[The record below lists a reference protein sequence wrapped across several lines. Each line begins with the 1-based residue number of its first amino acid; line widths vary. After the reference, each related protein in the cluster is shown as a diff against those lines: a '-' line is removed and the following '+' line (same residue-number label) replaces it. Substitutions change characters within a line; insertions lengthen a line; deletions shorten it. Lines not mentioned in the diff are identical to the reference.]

1 MPQTQPRVSHNPSIR
16 SASTRRFKHKA
27 FRAKHFRPALF
38 FGLLVV
44 LALAYSGRTLRS
56 SAQGGRA
63 PREIPANASLTEAV
77 SAGLELHPKIEKG
90 SAPVV
95 DSVAEPE
102 GGSCSWT
109 AGTVTPAPVLDEATA
124 VVGNTLY
131 SFAGVANGAIVAN
144 SFKFDGTTWTPI
156 APLPT
161 ALEFPTAVTDGTVI
175 YILGGADSTG
185 LARNLLYKYDPVAN
199 SYTPLATFTTGSW
212 NTAAVYLNGK
222 IYKFAGTT
230 GPSASSA
237 STNALEIYD
246 VVGNTW
252 SPGANYPLLNSF
264 VSAFTQG
271 GFIYG
276 AGGIASVGSVV
287 SAKTY
292 RYDPVANSWDD
303 AAIADLPAT
312 RWGAASSGVGYG
324 SNNGWV
330 LAGGYVAGAVT
341 ANISTSV
348 IRWDPVGNTW
358 ATLTS
363 MTGERSRMTGGIL
376 NSSFYVV
383 GGRSVASPSFVG
395 TNTNQKFTCIS
406 NVVIV
411 NQGTV
416 TITAEGCGTPN
427 NAPDPGETLT
437 VALPITNTGDIP
449 STNLTATLLA
459 TGGVTNPGP
468 PQNYGAVPPG
478 GGTVTKNF
486 TFTVDPNTSCGGSI
500 TLTWTI
506 ADGAT
511 NYTNSTTT
519 YTTGVLSATLSDNI

>member
-1 MPQTQPRVSHNPSIR
+1 
-16 SASTRRFKHKA
+16 
-27 FRAKHFRPALF
+27 
-38 FGLLVV
+38 
-44 LALAYSGRTLRS
+44 
-56 SAQGGRA
+56 
-63 PREIPANASLTEAV
+63 LTEAV